1 MSPLLRYKNSL
12 HRGYLQIILKLA
24 CAFKPNKLRHLCLN
38 VGPITDTGIP
48 TCFGS
53 RALNFSEGNRGS
65 ERLQKSPSL
74 QRAAEGRVKEWLSPP
89 FPKTCSLHAQKPWH
103 LVTCPNP
110 FFPLLHIHVLYVR
123 LPTPQ
128 SNGYNYISNQVLRG
142 FGVLVSSPSSPPGM
156 INPGRY
162 LRVPSGNWAGTVYA
176 CRGAVPRWVGN
187 PVRSSRGAIEDCWL
201 VLGPQPRRKITQTQP
216 QLQGAIALCFKS
228 ELSTDPI
235 AIRIT
240 AFLCDSCGQRWISPN
255 LPKLL
260 EDKN

>member
-1 MSPLLRYKNSL
+1 MCIQTKQAETPLLERWSRNR
-12 HRGYLQIILKLA
+12 HR
-24 CAFKPNKLRHLCLN
+24 
-38 VGPITDTGIP
+38 DP

-74 QRAAEGRVKEWLSPP
+74 QRAAEGRVKERLSPL
-89 FPKTCSLHAQKPWH
+89 FPKTCCLHTQKPWH
-103 LVTCPNP
+103 SVTCPNP
-110 FFPLLHIHVLYVR
+110 FFPLLHIHALYFR

-156 INPGRY
+156 INPGRR
-162 LRVPSGNWAGTVYA
+162 LRVLSGNWAGTVCT
-176 CRGAVPRWVGN
+176 CRGAVPRRVGN
-187 PVRSSRGAIEDCWL
+187 PVRSSRGVIEDCWL

-216 QLQGAIALCFKS
+216 QLQGLIAPRFES
-228 ELSTDPI
+228 EWSTDPI
-235 AIRIT
+235 AIEIT
-240 AFLCDSCGQRWISPN
+240 AILRDFCGRRWISPN